1 MCFQIDKSFT
11 RKPYMGIMKWDLFK
25 KVVDE
30 ADEIGVGS
38 ITLASRGEPTMHPE
52 LGKMLKYVSKKK
64 NFSNQ
69 T

>member
-38 ITLASRGEPTMHPE
+38 
-52 LGKMLKYVSKKK
+52 
-64 NFSNQ
+64 
-69 T
+69 